1 MKLVRRIVLICLRH
15 NILFKAKLIPGKQNV
30 VGDKLFRLKFQ
41 EILADNSCK
50 SHFNS
55 SKFEHHSSKYA
66 AFLPCI
72 IHKGFL
78 QAQLAPFS
86 TVLQSGNFKQRFP
99 VSETTLCNFIA
110 WLFEQRYSPSSI
122 TSMASAIS
130 YVYKVFN
137 LPDHS
142 HNFLVRKILYGAS
155 KSAKLP
161 DYRLPITYSILKKL
175 VNALQF
181 TVPNFFHRLLLHCI
195 FTVAFHDFF
204 RLGELIAKI
213 PSNKP
218 FIIQKQDV
226 SIQGNSKVEIILRYS
241 KTVQIAHPITI
252 SLSQSSQ
259 REICQVLSLQSYLLK
274 SQTLIRA
281 TNCFN
286 SILVLK
292 YLITLLFITFKRL

>member
-1 MKLVRRIVLICLRH
+1 
-15 NILFKAKLIPGKQNV
+15 
-30 VGDKLFRLKFQ
+30 
-41 EILADNSCK
+41 
-50 SHFNS
+50 
-55 SKFEHHSSKYA
+55 
-66 AFLPCI
+66 
-72 IHKGFL
+72 
-78 QAQLAPFS
+78 
-86 TVLQSGNFKQRFP
+86 
-99 VSETTLCNFIA
+99 
-110 WLFEQRYSPSSI
+110 
-122 TSMASAIS
+122 MASAIS

-161 DYRLPITYSILKKL
+161 DYRLPITYSIFKKKL

-195 FTVAFHDFF
+195 FTVAFHGFF

-241 KTVQIAHPITI
+241 KTANCSSHYHLLI
-252 SLSQSSQ
+252 SIIPTWDMSSAFPSV
-259 REICQVLSLQSYLLK
+259 ILVK
-274 SQTLIRA
+274 V
-281 TNCFN
+281 TNTHQGHCFN

-292 YLITLLFITFKRL
+292 YLITLLLITFKRL